1 MEVNEKDNQ
10 NQSDKQKAL
19 DMTVQYVEKRF
30 GKGSLMRLGESGSNM
45 QVETISTGALTL
57 DLALGIGGIPRGR
70 IVEIYGPEG
79 SGKTTLALHIIANAQ
94 KNGGTAVFIDAEHA
108 LDPIYAKRLGVDV
121 DNLYIS
127 QPDYGEQALEIA
139 EELSKSG
146 AVDVI
151 VVDSVA
157 ALVPKAELDGEIG
170 DSFMGLQARLMS
182 QALRKLTGIASKT
195 GTAIIFLNQLRE
207 KVGITFGNP
216 EVTPGGRALKFFA
229 SARIELRKSEN
240 IGGSGDASEGAVI
253 KAKIVKNKLAPPFRT
268 ATFDLYFGKGISWTS
283 SVVDAALI
291 AGVIQKSGSWY
302 SYNDVRLGQGKENAV
317 SFLEEHPEVLA
328 EIESEVRKSLQELPV
343 EIDE

>member
-1 MEVNEKDNQ
+1 
-10 NQSDKQKAL
+10 
-19 DMTVQYVEKRF
+19 
-30 GKGSLMRLGESGSNM
+30 
-45 QVETISTGALTL
+45 
-57 DLALGIGGIPRGR
+57 
-70 IVEIYGPEG
+70 VEIYGPEG
-79 SGKTTLALHIIANAQ
+79 SCKTTLALHIIANAQ

-108 LDPIYAKRLGVDV
+108 LDPVYARKLGVDV
-121 DNLYIS
+121 ENLYIS

-151 VVDSVA
+151 VIDSVA

-195 GTAIIFLNQLRE
+195 GTAIVFLNQLRE

-268 ATFDLYFGKGISWTS
+268 ATFDLYFGKGISWTA

-302 SYNDVRLGQGKENAV
+302 SYNDIRLGQGKENAV
-317 SFLEEHPEVLA
+317 SFLEEHPETLA
-328 EIESEVRKSLQELPV
+328 EIESAVRGTLQELPV
-343 EIDE
+343 EIEE

>member
-1 MEVNEKDNQ
+1 METTDRQ
-10 NQSDKQKAL
+10 NQDDKQKAL

-30 GKGSLMRLGESGSNM
+30 GKGFLMRLGETGSRM

-108 LDPIYAKRLGVDV
+108 LDPVYARKLGVDV
-121 DNLYIS
+121 ENLYIS

-195 GTAIIFLNQLRE
+195 GTAIVFLNQLRE
-207 KVGITFGNP
+207 KLGITFGNP

-229 SARIELRKSEN
+229 SARIELRKAEN

-268 ATFDLYFGKGISWTS
+268 ATFDLYFGKGISWTA

-302 SYNDVRLGQGKENAV
+302 SYSDIRLGQGKENVV
-317 SFLEEHPEVLA
+317 SFLEEHPETLA
-328 EIESEVRKSLQELPV
+328 EIESAVRGTLQELPV
-343 EIDE
+343 EIEE

>member
-1 MEVNEKDNQ
+1 METADRQ
-10 NQSDKQKAL
+10 NQDDKQKAL

-30 GKGSLMRLGESGSNM
+30 GKGSLMRLGETGSRM

-108 LDPIYAKRLGVDV
+108 LDPVYARKLGVDV
-121 DNLYIS
+121 ENLYIS

-151 VVDSVA
+151 VIDSVA

-195 GTAIIFLNQLRE
+195 GTAIVFLNQLRE

-229 SARIELRKSEN
+229 SARIELRKAEN

-268 ATFDLYFGKGISWTS
+268 ATFDLYFGKGISWTA

-302 SYNDVRLGQGKENAV
+302 SYSDIRLGQGKENAV
-317 SFLEEHPEVLA
+317 SFLEEHPETLA
-328 EIESEVRKSLQELPV
+328 EIESAVRGTLQELPV
-343 EIDE
+343 EIEE